1 MKWINASERLPE
13 NKKWN
18 YIFRQARNS
27 RSARV
32 VYLDHAPN
40 ISAYM
45 QLPIDNI
52 EWLDESPDE
61 KDKEIERLKGLIEQQ
76 VILIA
81 MHEGDMSKAA
91 QQKSWNEFKAK
102 FNL

>member
-45 QLPIDNI
+45 QLPIENI
-52 EWLDESPDE
+52 EWLDESQDE
-61 KDKEIERLKGLIEQQ
+61 KDKEIERLKAELRGAIGALEF
-76 VILIA
+76 
-81 MHEGDMSKAA
+81 A
-91 QQKSWNEFKAK
+91 QFAIDQNAK
-102 FNL
+102 EAKHNL